1 MYTRNQL
8 ITDQYYVCM
17 LVWMWLL
24 EREQCFQRR
33 RIPRREHWRHGWWL
47 IKYKTDVPIM
57 GCYSPPPSVA
67 RQPAFTICMQQTL
80 WHPLAADPTP
90 TSHIPTPLWP
100 FWMVFGTTIKPRHS
114 EHLGILSVNDAC
126 VGKAFKRSVV
136 GLCDHRHTS
145 LSGWQPLWSKPR
157 DSITTMI
164 GHTSHQNLCIYRV
177 TACLLT
183 KYL

>member
-1 MYTRNQL
+1 MFSAEEDSTQRTL
-8 ITDQYYVCM
+8 KAWLVVDQIQNRCSYYGM
-17 LVWMWLL
+17 L
-24 EREQCFQRR
+24 FS
-33 RIPRREHWRHGWWL
+33 
-47 IKYKTDVPIM
+47 T
-57 GCYSPPPSVA
+57 
-67 RQPAFTICMQQTL
+67 TICCSTTCFYYMHAADNGTL